1 MTPKKLLTGL
11 AKHITPDAVTKR
23 DIRANLK
30 QRIGSQSSLLEG
42 LAESVMPKKSVKN
55 AVWSRIAPSIT
66 LPHAET
72 LEQLRGSFNPSQHF
86 RADLKQRILNLQP
99 VQAVARGPQFVK
111 WTAAFAF
118 FGLFVR
124 ISPLLFMASPTV
136 AESEALLMPTRG
148 EISVSIGG
156 LWQTVEGELALEP
169 GMKLRTHDGE
179 ASIILHDDGVIRL
192 GPLTTVELNDLSD
205 RLEPASEIFPTLTL
219 FTGQIWVHGLVPQ
232 QLRGITV
239 ATTYGHITVH
249 EGSVSLAEDDIV
261 QVEVYDRSATVH
273 KNGERTFLTAGERTE
288 LSEGNV
294 LLVKKIPAKWYQYAW
309 ADQNLKRDAVH
320 RHDIA
325 QIQHERRVSQAGI
338 LPNSP
343 LYPVKRFAELMDVL
357 MTFGE
362 DTRVQKRLQLAET
375 RLNEA
380 AALLYDGQEA
390 DITLKEYKTALENII
405 TGENDSSLA
414 EFLVQRA
421 IAETTAKSTAALP
434 GDESYAIKKTVLE
447 TTATLPTVVKQ
458 GETAQGALLLDGLA
472 VMLRSLDAGQTGMVQ
487 AVWSDLQPYIDALE
501 STEVALDPST
511 HKEARALLTFLAS
524 SLQTAQNRGA
534 EIDPE
539 LMADLAA
546 YMPVSDTPAQVVLT
560 EEEVMQIVF
569 GIKESIFLYD
579 MTRSRVNQFI
589 AELRALNGHPDTGRI
604 LRRLAQVLPDGPE
617 EFPER
622 VYKEIVRL
630 RWANTVGEV
639 I

>member
-1 MTPKKLLTGL
+1 MDMEKLLIGLRKQLKPTAACKRNVRESMRKRIAAESSLLSGL
-11 AKHITPDAVTKR
+11 AKDLTPKQAV
-23 DIRANLK
+23 K
-30 QRIGSQSSLLEG
+30 Q
-42 LAESVMPKKSVKN
+42 
-55 AVWSRIAPSIT
+55 AVWSRIAPDVA

-72 LEQLRGSFNPSQHF
+72 LEQLRGSIHPSRRF
-86 RADLKQRILNLQP
+86 KADLKQKLLSLQP

-111 WTAAFAF
+111 WATAFVVV
-118 FGLFVR
+118 GLLVR
-124 ISPLLFMASPTV
+124 ISPLLFIASPTV
-136 AESEALLMPTRG
+136 AESQVLLMPTRG

-156 LWQTVEGELALEP
+156 LWQTVDSEVALEP

-219 FTGQIWVHGLVPQ
+219 YTGHIWVHGLVPQ

-239 ATTYGHITVH
+239 ATTYGHVTVN
-249 EGSVSLAEDDIV
+249 EGSVSIAEDDLV
-261 QVEVYDRSATVH
+261 QVEVYDRSAVVH
-273 KNGERTFLTAGERTE
+273 KNGQPTFLASGERTDLAE
-288 LSEGNV
+288 DGA

-325 QIQHERRVSQAGI
+325 QIQHERRIANAGI
-338 LPNSP
+338 LPTSP
-343 LYPVKRFAELMDVL
+343 LYPVKRFAELMDVML
-357 MTFGE
+357 TFRQ
-362 DTRVQKRLQLAET
+362 DTRVQKKLQLAET

-380 AALLYDGQEA
+380 AALIYEGHEA
-390 DITLKEYKTALENII
+390 EASLKEYQTALENIVS
-405 TGENDSSLA
+405 GESDSSLA

-421 IAETTAKSTAALP
+421 LTETTSKSTAALP
-434 GDESYAIKKTVLE
+434 GDQSYAIKKMVLE
-447 TTATLPTVVKQ
+447 TSAKLPAVAVN
-458 GETAQGALLLDGLA
+458 GEQAQGALLLDGLA
-472 VMLRSLDAGQTGMVQ
+472 VMLRSVDEGRTEMVET
-487 AVWSDLQPYIDALE
+487 VWSDLQPYVSALE
-501 STEVALDPST
+501 STDVTLDPSV
-511 HKEARALLTFLAS
+511 HKEANTLLSFLAS
-524 SLQTAQNRGA
+524 ALQTAQSRGA

-539 LMADLAA
+539 LMSDLAA
-546 YMPVSDTPAQVVLT
+546 YLPAPTGPTQVVLT
-560 EEEVMQIVF
+560 EDEVMQIVY

-589 AELRALNGHPDTGRI
+589 AELRALEGHPDAGRI

-617 EFPER
+617 SFPDR

-630 RWANTVGEV
+630 RWENASGEV